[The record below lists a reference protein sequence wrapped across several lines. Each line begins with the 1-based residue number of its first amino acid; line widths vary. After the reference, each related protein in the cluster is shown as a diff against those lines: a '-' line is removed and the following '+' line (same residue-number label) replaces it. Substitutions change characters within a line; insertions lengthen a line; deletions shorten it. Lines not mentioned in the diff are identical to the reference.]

1 MLFLSLLYIK
11 MNWKFKMEKKF
22 KLALGSLAYFPC
34 ALKNEFLGYYSYES
48 LTMRKTP

>member
-34 ALKNEFLGYYSYES
+34 ALKMSS
-48 LTMRKTP
+48 WATIHTSH